1 MINYDIEEYCC
12 EHCLAGNV
20 INAMFE
26 MQKINDGDYS
36 SATVICKEDL
46 AEKLLKLFCGIEVN
60 GFEFDIDFVEFDKA
74 DYDKEYA
81 VIIDTEG
88 TLSVCKAY
96 LDDEYVVFGEDLV
109 FISDKCNCHIFIDQ
123 CDYDE
128 DAVFAF
134 SITEDNE

>member
-26 MQKINDGDYS
+26 LQDIKDGDYTS
-36 SATVICKEDL
+36 VAIFCKEDL
-46 AEKLLKLFCGIEVN
+46 AEKLLKLFVGIEVN
-60 GFEFDIDFVEFDKA
+60 GFEFDVEYLNFDKA

-81 VIIDTEG
+81 VIIDTDG
-88 TLSVCKAY
+88 ILSVDKVY
-96 LDDEYVVFGEDLV
+96 FEDGKLQTFGEDLV
-109 FISDKCNCHIFIDQ
+109 FISDECCSKVFINQ
-123 CDYDE
+123 CDFDE

-134 SITEDNE
+134 SIDEQ